1 VLLREQ
7 GEDRQII
14 ADVHRSGRSRVGTTS
29 RLAQSDG
36 SNGYV
41 VLSTGGIVFRV
52 LCVRSDVVSRPV
64 LVASAL
70 GNEEIGIVS
79 VKGLGCRGA
88 GKCSNVVYCVY
99 DNTVEWHALGVE
111 NSVAE
116 GFGECCVEKR
126 GRAVCVGESAGASE
140 GS

>member
-1 VLLREQ
+1 
-7 GEDRQII
+7 
-14 ADVHRSGRSRVGTTS
+14 VGTTS

-52 LCVRSDVVSRPV
+52 LCVRSDGVSRPV

-70 GNEEIGIVS
+70 GSEEIGIVG

-88 GKCSNVVYCVY
+88 GNCSDVVYTIIRLGGVL
-99 DNTVEWHALGVE
+99 NVWRVWWQRALV
-111 NSVAE
+111 
-116 GFGECCVEKR
+116 
-126 GRAVCVGESAGASE
+126 SAGWRSVVVLFVWVRVRM
-140 GS
+140 

>member
-1 VLLREQ
+1 VLLRAH

-29 RLAQSDG
+29 RLAQGDG

-70 GNEEIGIVS
+70 GNEEIGIVGVRAWDS
-79 VKGLGCRGA
+79 AGLG
-88 GKCSNVVYCVY
+88 
-99 DNTVEWHALGVE
+99 
-111 NSVAE
+111 SVSMW
-116 GFGECCVEKR
+116 CIRRCN
-126 GRAVCVGESAGASE
+126 
-140 GS
+140 

>member
-52 LCVRSDVVSRPV
+52 LCVRSDGVSRPV

-70 GNEEIGIVS
+70 GNEEIGIVG

-88 GKCSNVVYCVY
+88 GNCSDVVYTITRLSGMLWV
-99 DNTVEWHALGVE
+99 
-111 NSVAE
+111 
-116 GFGECCVEKR
+116 
-126 GRAVCVGESAGASE
+126 
-140 GS
+140 